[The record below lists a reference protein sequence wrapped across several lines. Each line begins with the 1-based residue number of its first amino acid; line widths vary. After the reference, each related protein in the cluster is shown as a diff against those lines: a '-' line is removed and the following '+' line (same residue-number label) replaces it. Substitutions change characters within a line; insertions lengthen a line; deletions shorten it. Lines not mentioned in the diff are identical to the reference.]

1 MLLRVKT
8 AAASKKTGG
17 QRTGQSSSA
26 GERTVSWKAPETE
39 RYRGDRHLCGYAGS
53 SHPLLL
59 PPTKSGKNHTA
70 QTARYQCLA
79 KNPPKKVEKIFTKS
93 LTQRGVFCIL
103 GGTPTRG
110 GSKEPG
116 ERKHAGSAG
125 RGNFQRIRL
134 SERCG
139 RWWPKG
145 RPVQSP
151 PDTYI
156 YL

>member
-1 MLLRVKT
+1 MRYSKPLSLMAEIS
-8 AAASKKTGG
+8 AACKK
-17 QRTGQSSSA
+17 SA
-26 GERTVSWKAPETE
+26 K
-39 RYRGDRHLCGYAGS
+39 
-53 SHPLLL
+53 
-59 PPTKSGKNHTA
+59 KS
-70 QTARYQCLA
+70 
-79 KNPPKKVEKIFTKS
+79 EKIFTKS

-103 GGTPTRG
+103 CGTPTRG

-145 RPVQSP
+145 RPAQSP